1 MKVLRHYE
9 MIAPHVLAR
18 ALVRTGHTKGLLE
31 RIAELEAAQQGKVE
45 LLKGDNL
52 EASSSYDL
60 LRELESRG
68 GHPGALAEAA
78 LLCARKSEDYNR
90 GAEGAGDMHKVIRD
104 NYFPLGLPSYAQMLH
119 TKSMRLLSL
128 SRNDLVENTPQFES
142 ARDTALDI
150 INYAGFLADWLGRKS

>member
-1 MKVLRHYE
+1 MATKFLKVRPAVIAMLRGKLN
-9 MIAPHVLAR
+9 AAR
-18 ALVRTGHTKGLLE
+18 N
-31 RIAELEAAQQGKVE
+31 RIKELEAAQQGAADLFKE
-45 LLKGDNL
+45 DTL
-52 EASSSYDL
+52 ETRSSYDL
-60 LRELESRG
+60 LRELEARG

-104 NYFPLGLPSYAQMLH
+104 EYFPLGLPSYAQMLH

-128 SRNDLVENTPQFES
+128 SRTDIAARPQFES
-142 ARDTALDI
+142 ARDTALDT